1 MLPDVSLATLKGVV
15 TPLHVLA
22 VGCTVFRVWHRYH
35 KRQLWWDDYWAA
47 LALLFDLAYAWTPFL
62 RFDTD
67 DLGLHLSKSAEIGSF
82 WLSAMMSPLVTWSAR
97 ISIGMSIA
105 RIMPPQTRT
114 RYLLY
119 AMNGMFGLM
128 CVGQMLQ
135 KIVKC
140 TRDTSWH
147 NNDDVRCHLGNAA
160 GVLSLC
166 TDLTAD
172 TCLVAVPLRT
182 LWRVRLPKPQR
193 RLILLTFASS
203 VLSSLIGIIY
213 CVFVVLKI
221 NEEPQKNRRRMAL
234 INGIKIAVILL
245 VCNLLVIAMSLYRVF
260 WKDET
265 DTVDEPSET
274 RSKPSQPLPPTT
286 TFVLTQITPMQ
297 STEVETRFTG
307 PFISIHSAPSR
318 RPASTA
324 I

>member
-1 MLPDVSLATLKGVV
+1 M
-15 TPLHVLA
+15 
-22 VGCTVFRVWHRYH
+22 HR
-35 KRQLWWDDYWAA
+35 RL
-47 LALLFDLAYAWTPFL
+47 FL

-67 DLGLHLSKSAEIGSF
+67 APGLHLPRSTEIGLF
-82 WLSAMMSPLVTWSAR
+82 WLYAMSSPLVAWSAR

-105 RIMPPQTRT
+105 RIMPPQTRL

-128 CVGQMLQ
+128 CVGQLLQ
-135 KIVKC
+135 KIVNC
-140 TRDTSWH
+140 TQDTSWYD
-147 NNDDVRCHLGNAA
+147 NDDVQCHLGSAA

-193 RLILLTFASS
+193 RLILLIFASS
-203 VLSSLIGIIY
+203 VLSSLLGIVY
-213 CVFVVLKI
+213 SVFVVLKL
-221 NEEPQKNRRRMAL
+221 NEEPQKTRMRMAL
-234 INGIKIAVILL
+234 INGIKVAVILL
-245 VCNLLVIAMSLYRVF
+245 VCNLLVIAMWLYRVF

-274 RSKPSQPLPPTT
+274 RSKPSHSLPPTT
-286 TFVLTQITPMQ
+286 IFVLTQITPIQ

-307 PFISIHSAPSR
+307 HFISIPSAPSR
-318 RPASTA
+318 GPVSTVLFGDRVSLSGKG
-324 I
+324 